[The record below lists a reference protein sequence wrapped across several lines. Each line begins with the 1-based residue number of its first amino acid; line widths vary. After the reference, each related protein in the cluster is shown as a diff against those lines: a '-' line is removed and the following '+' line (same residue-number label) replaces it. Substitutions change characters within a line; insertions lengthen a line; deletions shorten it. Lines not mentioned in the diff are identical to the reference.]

1 MGTSLVEAKGEEEE
15 VQFVDDIIRNKNVPK
30 IGALKLEQMESQ
42 GDIEMVEIEVN
53 KTSKIEITYL
63 QFFKKI

>member
-1 MGTSLVEAKGEEEE
+1 MSTPLVEAKGEEEE

-30 IGALKLEQMESQ
+30 IGALKLEPMESQ

-63 QFFKKI
+63 QFF

>member
-1 MGTSLVEAKGEEEE
+1 MSTSLVEAKGEEEE

-30 IGALKLEQMESQ
+30 IDALKLEPMESQ

-53 KTSKIEITYL
+53 KICKIEITYL
-63 QFFKKI
+63 QFF